1 VGLRRIELRQGTRC
15 LEIELTD
22 LVLTNGF
29 HAHEPE
35 NRLRW
40 TDGNTALPTRVL
52 GAFEGPKELALHVGA
67 TTFYVILDPAVGPF
81 RRHRSRGD
89 YNPG

>member
-1 VGLRRIELRQGTRC
+1 LAWRDQRPLGVGLRRIELRQGTRC

-67 TTFYVILDPAVGPF
+67 TTFYVMQGITQAVV
-81 RRHRSRGD
+81 
-89 YNPG
+89 